1 MHPQL
6 VRALEPVLRDL
17 RTAGPPVPRIEGS
30 DWPGDDG
37 VAGAMLWRADGTG
50 AGVSVVPDRP
60 FAEQVAHVAEMV
72 QEWAIDGLWG
82 TERTNWPPC
91 PEHPGTHPLEI
102 RLTGA
107 GAGWTCPRTGVTV
120 CRVGELR

>member
-6 VRALEPVLRDL
+6 VRALDPVLRDL
-17 RTAGPPVPRIEGS
+17 RAGGLPVDRIAAS

-50 AGVSVVPDRP
+50 AGVSVVLDRP
-60 FAEQVAHVAEMV
+60 IAEQVAHVADMV
-72 QEWAIDGLWG
+72 HDWAIDGLWG
-82 TERTNWPPC
+82 TERTDWPPC
-91 PEHPGTHPLEI
+91 PDHPGTHPLRVE
-102 RLTGA
+102 RSGSEVR
-107 GAGWTCPRTGVTV
+107 WSCPRTGRGV